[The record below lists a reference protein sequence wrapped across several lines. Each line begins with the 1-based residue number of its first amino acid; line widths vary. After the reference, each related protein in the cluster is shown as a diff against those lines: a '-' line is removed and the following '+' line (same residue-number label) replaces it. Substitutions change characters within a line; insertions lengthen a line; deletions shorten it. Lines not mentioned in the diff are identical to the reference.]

1 MQRVSPFLRS
11 DYLFS
16 TPAASTACAGTVPPL
31 SPQVDARAEDLAY
44 LFEGARER
52 YRIDSLCIRWDWTTT
67 PPTPRYSWA
76 PTPLEQPV
84 YIDPRVAHFSEISN
98 MQSAAMSQHIC
109 YSAFPSPADIAEY
122 DAQGHMQTRWIG
134 LGGGNLYSLLAHID
148 RGAVHRVEGD
158 SAYFLPDL
166 PANLRDVNLAGVNAL
181 CARHDAMGR
190 FPCYC
195 ASEDDFGFRTLIDGE
210 NPGTGLPWPWDEDS
224 RRGMWQGE
232 YDTANGWH
240 DCVAALHDGVFG
252 WANAWCAN
260 VAGTLDPQSTAA
272 ERVHR
277 CVVYGIYE
285 RTNYNGEYDDSGF
298 YGGYEKWGFFWPLS
312 FGTYLEA
319 GGTQLRLR
327 FVDSTGLWSDGERA
341 CAYIADRLGVKTA
354 GRDGQALT
362 SDQKFRLVFSP
373 YVMIWNDPFRT

>member
-67 PPTPRYSWA
+67 PPTPRYSWT
-76 PTPLEQPV
+76 PTPLAQDV
-84 YIDPRVAHFSEISN
+84 YIDPRVAQYDEIAL
-98 MQSAAMSQHIC
+98 MQFDAMNAHIC
-109 YSAFPSPADIAEY
+109 YSRFPNSGDLRDHDPATGQALPP
-122 DAQGHMQTRWIG
+122 WVG
-134 LGGGNLYSLLAHID
+134 LGQLYAHLD
-148 RGAVHRVEGD
+148 YVNHDGCYRVTPD
-158 SAYFLPDL
+158 ALPAL

-181 CARHDAMGR
+181 YARHDAMGR
-190 FPCYC
+190 FPCYF
-195 ASEDDFGFRTLIDGE
+195 ANEDDFGFRTIIDGA

-232 YDTANGWH
+232 YDTATGWH
-240 DCVAALHDGVFG
+240 DCVAALHNGVFG

-260 VAGTLDPQSTAA
+260 IAGTLDPQSTAA

-341 CAYIADRLGVKTA
+341 CDYIADRLGVKTA